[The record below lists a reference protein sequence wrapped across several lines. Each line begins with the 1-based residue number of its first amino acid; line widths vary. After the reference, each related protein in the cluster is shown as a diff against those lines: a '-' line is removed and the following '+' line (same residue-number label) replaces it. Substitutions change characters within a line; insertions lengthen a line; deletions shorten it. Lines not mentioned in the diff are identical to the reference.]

1 MRFNLGF
8 GCLLLF
14 IFLVDFGLHEEVCD
28 LGALLLYNYFV
39 FAVLGPKV
47 SFSYL

>member
-1 MRFNLGF
+1 MRFRLGF
-8 GCLLLF
+8 GLSSAF
-14 IFLVDFGLHEEVCD
+14 FFLVDFGLHEEVCD

-47 SFSYL
+47 SFSHL